1 MKAFMSGDSELNGK
15 GKLQAGARAERMD
28 KRNRSR
34 FHEDAA

>member
-1 MKAFMSGDSELNGK
+1 MRAFMSGDSELSGK

-34 FHEDAA
+34 SHEEAA